1 MIFCFTSY
9 VSSTR
14 TFNRNIIRAKLDV
27 NPIFASGG
35 QGKNRGS
42 QSETLA
48 CYIKITY
55 LNKELWNIFQW
66 RSPFWGLEW
75 EQLCQHVWASRNI
88 SVHFQIKYVA
98 SFLSLYQIHILK
110 TRKNDVFDEGKRYVC
125 FQNIAITTQE
135 TRTEEIWPILSA
147 VLQLG
152 YIRSIKPNNIRTDVD
167 WGLRTVDNDSSP
179 HPCEKTLLPYSH
191 S

>member
-1 MIFCFTSY
+1 MIWQ
-9 VSSTR
+9 
-14 TFNRNIIRAKLDV
+14 
-27 NPIFASGG
+27 SGG

-152 YIRSIKPNNIRTDVD
+152 YIRSIKPNNIRTDVY
-167 WGLRTVDNDSSP
+167 WGLRTVDNGFKSTPLWKNSSAI
-179 HPCEKTLLPYSH
+179 
-191 S
+191 